1 MKQKQTKEEKSKER
15 QEVRKDNKI
24 FYDLIRRLKAKGI
37 EFTTN

>member
-1 MKQKQTKEEKSKER
+1 MKQKQTKEEKAKES

-24 FYDLIRRLKAKGI
+24 FYDLIRRLKAKEI